1 VLLVL
6 VFAAG
11 TAAAAEDARSDSRLD
26 GAVVRAASARALP
39 ARATLDLPPHVPLP
53 GCGTPPDEAQVCSGP
68 AALVDAPA
76 RPAARVP
83 RGSALARPPPAAP
96 PLPEPRA
103 GAARA
108 PSHT

>member
-26 GAVVRAASARALP
+26 GAVVRAAS